1 MHTMNSTEQNRSFFM
16 SEKLYKTM
24 GISGAGN
31 ITIGIVSMTVGIVS
45 GILLIITGARLL
57 KRRSEIIF

>member
-1 MHTMNSTEQNRSFFM
+1 M